1 MLEKKKKLSKKE
13 IKQDGL
19 VYSYYKAYD
28 YFEHNKNQILI
39 AVGAIAVVVALIF
52 VYQSNRSNND
62 LVASQ
67 LLAKVMPLYDQAQY
81 QLAIDGQPGT
91 ELIGLKEIVDEYG
104 STDQGEIAK
113 IYLANSLY
121 SIGKISEAMEVY
133 KDYSGDNPLHK
144 ATALAGIASCYS
156 AEGKNLDAAEY
167 FEKAVF
173 FSKFNPLNSDFILK
187 SGINYKKAGKVEEAN
202 ELFKMI
208 KTDYAASNASREA
221 DKYLTSIN

>member
-67 LLAKVMPLYDQAQY
+67 LLAKVMPLYDQAQF
-81 QLAIDGQPGT
+81 QLAIEGQPGT

-104 STDQGEIAK
+104 STDQGEIRGVHK
-113 IYLANSLY
+113 TPGGAN
-121 SIGKISEAMEVY
+121 
-133 KDYSGDNPLHK
+133 
-144 ATALAGIASCYS
+144 
-156 AEGKNLDAAEY
+156 
-167 FEKAVF
+167 
-173 FSKFNPLNSDFILK
+173 
-187 SGINYKKAGKVEEAN
+187 
-202 ELFKMI
+202 
-208 KTDYAASNASREA
+208 REIPAYGA
-221 DKYLTSIN
+221 DKYPRGCGL